1 MAAAFILEILTP
13 ERSFFSDS
21 VQAVIFW
28 TTDGQMSIHA
38 GHEQMIAEIM
48 PGEVRI
54 NTGKRWLSCVVAEGF
69 IEVTSYSAV
78 MFTQAAE
85 WPDEIDV
92 QRAQRARERAEER
105 MRQRRSEEEYR
116 RSKIDLARAMARISA
131 TRRKTKL

>member
-1 MAAAFILEILTP
+1 MSPTFVLEILTP

-21 VQAVIFW
+21 VTAVIFW

-38 GHEQMIAEIM
+38 GHEQIIAEVV

-54 NTGKRWLSCVVAEGF
+54 NTGKKWLSCAVAEGF

-105 MRQRRSEEEYR
+105 LRQRRSEEEYR
-116 RSKIDLARAMARISA
+116 RSKIDLARAMARISL
-131 TRRKTKL
+131 TKRKTKL

>member
-1 MAAAFILEILTP
+1 MAATFVLEVLTP

-21 VQAVIFW
+21 VEAVIFW
-28 TTDGQMSIHA
+28 TSDGQMSVHA
-38 GHEQMIAEIM
+38 GHEQMIAEIV

-54 NTGKRWLSCVVAEGF
+54 NTGKQWLACAVAEGF
-69 IEVTSYSAV
+69 IEITNYSAV

-92 QRAQRARERAEER
+92 RRAERARERAEER

-116 RSKIDLARAMARISA
+116 RSKIDLARAMARISL
-131 TRRKTKL
+131 TKRKTKL